1 MLPILKQFGIIIT
14 LSFIGEVLH
23 SILPLPVPASIY
35 GIILLFICLRSH
47 LLHVIQ
53 IRETIYF
60 LIEIMPILFIPAA
73 VGLMDSWSL
82 IQPKLCPY
90 LLIIVIGLVVVMVV
104 SGLTTQCIIRYQ
116 NKSK

>member
-1 MLPILKQFGIIIT
+1 
-14 LSFIGEVLH
+14 
-23 SILPLPVPASIY
+23 
-35 GIILLFICLRSH
+35 
-47 LLHVIQ
+47 
-53 IRETIYF
+53 
-60 LIEIMPILFIPAA
+60 MPILFIPAA

-82 IQPKLCPY
+82 IQPKLFPY

>member
-60 LIEIMPILFIPAA
+60 LIEIMPILSGRLWLFGAPGIPDAA
-73 VGLMDSWSL
+73 LPERTSL
-82 IQPKLCPY
+82 QRGAKE
-90 LLIIVIGLVVVMVV
+90 LLLQGKPLG
-104 SGLTTQCIIRYQ
+104 SGLGLL
-116 NKSK
+116 KL

>member
-53 IRETIYF
+53 IRET
-60 LIEIMPILFIPAA
+60 EIMPILFIPAA

-82 IQPKLCPY
+82 IQPKLFPY
-90 LLIIVIGLVVVMVV
+90 LLIIIIGLVVVMVV